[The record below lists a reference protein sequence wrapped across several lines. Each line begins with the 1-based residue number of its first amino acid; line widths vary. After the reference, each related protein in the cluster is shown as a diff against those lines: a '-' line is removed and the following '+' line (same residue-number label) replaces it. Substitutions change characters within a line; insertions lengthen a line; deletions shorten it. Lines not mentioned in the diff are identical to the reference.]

1 MSKMSNVYVV
11 IRSDKYIKVFS
22 CTNGHVLMQ
31 LHAEMNKD
39 TKDYIQSKSWLLA
52 NSGRHEAVFP
62 WKNIMYL

>member
-11 IRSDKYIKVFS
+11 IRSDKYITVFS

-31 LHAEMNKD
+31 LHTEKNN
-39 TKDYIQSKSWLLA
+39 TKDCIQSKSWLLV